1 LNREEAKDAKADE
14 DNKGKNKEAQE
25 EIGRQIV
32 DSAVKVHKT
41 LGPGLLESA
50 YQGCLAYELRKRKLK
65 VECEV
70 PQPVIYDGLT
80 IDVGYRIDMVVEG
93 VVIIENKN
101 VENFM
106 PVHEAQILTYM
117 KLYHCSLGYLL
128 NWNVPLMKNGIKRM
142 VYHH

>member
-1 LNREEAKDAKADE
+1 MNREDAKNAKCIE
-14 DNKGKNKEAQE
+14 DTKEKSKEEKE
-25 EIGRQIV
+25 EIGRQII
-32 DSAVKVHKT
+32 DSAVQVHKA

-50 YQGCLAYELRKRKLK
+50 YQVCMAHELRKRGLK

-93 VVIIENKN
+93 AVIIENKN
-101 VENFM
+101 VENFI